1 MSKSL
6 DTIIKANKDDLI
18 DEATLELTH
27 LKWLNAL
34 FTAIRHDMTDG
45 MGFQAKTLAEIGQY
59 LTENLSYEKELE
71 LDELK
76 QDSKQ

>member
-6 DTIIKANKDDLI
+6 DTIVKVNKDDLI
-18 DEATLELTH
+18 DEVTLELTH
-27 LKWLNAL
+27 LKWFNSL
-34 FTAIRHDMTDG
+34 FTTIKRDIQDST
-45 MGFQAKTLAEIGQY
+45 GFQAETLAEIGQY
-59 LTENLSYEKELE
+59 LTEDLSYYKQLE